1 MSGVESLEEVID
13 QAPLGRFQKKLV
25 FLCGGGP
32 FLDGYALTI
41 IGFAFVQMTPQLN
54 MSEYQ
59 VGLVGTAALVGIF
72 IGGLFFGYVT
82 DIIGRQIMYTI
93 NLLTLAV
100 MSILSALVTEP
111 WQLIATRFLLGVAI
125 GADYPIATSLLAE
138 FLPARRRGAMLG
150 TLITSW
156 SGGALL
162 AALVGWALSTV
173 EPNGWRWMLGSAAIF
188 GTIIVV
194 ARIGTPE
201 SPRWLLLK
209 GRVDE
214 ARRVVHQVYGVNLEH
229 LKAPHTPPRTDMR
242 VLFRRGYLSRLI
254 FVGVF
259 WGCQLVPLYAVA
271 TFGPLILQQLDIA
284 SHLITYVGAVLIN
297 ALILVGCFPGLYWVE
312 RYGRRPLV
320 IWGFA
325 FMTLG
330 LGLLITGAGA
340 PLVIIIIGFAIYAL
354 AAGAANILEWVYPQE
369 LFPTHIRATAV
380 GVGTAISRLFA
391 VVGTFFV
398 PVLLNN
404 FGLGITM
411 AFGAGATM
419 IGLVVSV
426 FLAPETRNQTLL
438 EASSL
443 PASAVARRSD
453 RGSTAQT

>member
-1 MSGVESLEEVID
+1 MSGVERLGEVID
-13 QAPLGRFQKKLV
+13 RAPLGRFQKKLV

-41 IGFAFVQMTPQLN
+41 IGFAFVQMTPQLS

-59 VGLVGTAALVGIF
+59 TGLVGTAALVGIF
-72 IGGLFFGYVT
+72 IGGLFFGYLT

-93 NLLTLAV
+93 NLLTLVV

-138 FLPARRRGAMLG
+138 FLPVRRRGAMLG

-156 SGGALL
+156 SAGALL

-188 GTIIVV
+188 GTVIVV

-209 GRVDE
+209 GKVDE
-214 ARRVVHQVYGVNLEH
+214 ARRVVQRVYGVNLEH
-229 LKAPHTPPRTDMR
+229 LEAPAAPPRTDMR
-242 VLFRRGYLSRLI
+242 DVFRGGYLSRLI
-254 FVGVF
+254 FVSIF

-271 TFGPLILQQLDIA
+271 TFGPLILQQLNVG
-284 SHLITYVGAVLIN
+284 SHLITYLGAVIIN

-320 IWGFA
+320 IWGFV

-330 LGLLITGAGA
+330 LGLLITGADA
-340 PLVIIIIGFAIYAL
+340 PLAIIIIGFAIYAL

-380 GVGTAISRLFA
+380 GLGTAFSRIFA

-398 PVLLNN
+398 PVLLGS

-411 AFGAGATM
+411 AFGAGVTL

-426 FLAPETRNQTLL
+426 FLAPETRNQSLDD
-438 EASSL
+438 ASSTGRG
-443 PASAVARRSD
+443 AV
-453 RGSTAQT
+453 TQT